1 MASKGTPT
9 KGVPPKVITHT
20 LSKGKA
26 IEASMGTPLKDK
38 VPQKISKSSWNKRA
52 SKLQKSK
59 GNSTTTTIKPQKSK
73 GGPTKDNVPLKN
85 NSSPTKEKVD
95 VSNCTLSKDKA
106 LKNIQLEDSK
116 GNNKSNV
123 KRPN

>member
-1 MASKGTPT
+1 VVQT
-9 KGVPPKVITHT
+9 
-20 LSKGKA
+20 
-26 IEASMGTPLKDK
+26 KDK
-38 VPQKISKSSWNKRA
+38 
-52 SKLQKSK
+52 
-59 GNSTTTTIKPQKSK
+59 
-73 GGPTKDNVPLKN
+73 VPLKN

-123 KRPN
+123 KRPNLIVPAKFGFKS